1 MVSQRRVD
9 IGVDSVDLGVYIFQ
23 EYSFRKWLDPNL
35 EGSDC
40 NVQALSAAQRYA
52 AALLLFFDDFHF
64 KRRQTVHVSGVS
76 SKGSCIEGGYK
87 PLDYSIVL
95 HKQGDAFM
103 QHYEKYL
110 NETAGTT
117 VSTSTSP
124 YYNAFVLRT
133 LRAIESYA
141 VSPARVPPASA
152 VKHILK
158 RLDLPFTPKGAQ
170 TLLSKMQKSNRYT
183 NQKNSNNS
191 SSNNNAI
198 SSSSTS
204 AAGRGESTQKERTHT
219 QITAWPEGVVDSAV
233 NLAEYVKQ
241 RRTDL
246 LKTEMPAKVGK
257 KGPAGRLDFRGA
269 AAMHPVICLDNRRT
283 SFFDDGFSLSPET
296 GELLIHIADV
306 TDAIRKFPSLAN
318 VAKERVNSVFT
329 PQGPLHMLPPQAL
342 DALKLS
348 SDAVNEAITVGVSVE
363 FETGRLIGTRV
374 FPSLI
379 GPAINFDISTVSY
392 TICNIL
398 IILFSLLYQLN
409 RLFD

>member
-1 MVSQRRVD
+1 MSQRRTD
-9 IGVDSVDLGVYIFQ
+9 IAVDSVDLGVYIFQ

-64 KRRQTVHVSGVS
+64 KRRPTVHVSGVS

-95 HKQGDAFM
+95 HKQGEAFM
-103 QHYEKYL
+103 QHYRKYL
-110 NETAGTT
+110 NETTTTTADAGTSVST
-117 VSTSTSP
+117 STSTSP

-141 VSPARVPPASA
+141 VSPVRMPPASA

-158 RLDLPFTPKGAQ
+158 RLDLPLTPKGAQ
-170 TLLSKMQKSNRYT
+170 SLLSKMQKSNRYT
-183 NQKNSNNS
+183 SPKNSN
-191 SSNNNAI
+191 SNNDAV
-198 SSSSTS
+198 TS
-204 AAGRGESTQKERTHT
+204 PSPSAGRGESTLKEKSYT
-219 QITAWPEGVVDSAV
+219 QVTAWPEGVVDSAV
-233 NLAEYVKQ
+233 SLVEYIKQ
-241 RRTDL
+241 RREEL
-246 LKTEMPAKVGK
+246 LRSEMSAKVGK

-269 AAMHPVICLDNRRT
+269 SAMHPVICLDNRRT

-306 TDAIRKFPSLAN
+306 TDAIRKFPLLAN

-348 SDAVNEAITVGVSVE
+348 PDTVNEAITVGVSVE

-379 GPAINFDISTVSY
+379 GPAVNFDISTVSQPA
-392 TICNIL
+392 I
-398 IILFSLLYQLN
+398 
-409 RLFD
+409 